1 MNGEKE
7 AERRLFETLT
17 VALRKHP
24 HSRVVVQTVLDA
36 SVDLLKAGR
45 DEAALRALDLLFRF
59 GGNVPEIERVAA
71 YRKWVSAWVKA
82 RKLAWDATR
91 NAMSYPLAKQSL
103 DALLPIPDGL
113 EELVRERVDAVVRQ
127 VRDVEPI
134 YYESVGDGL
143 LAAAFVADSSEARGS
158 ARLAARF
165 YGKARQALGNGR
177 QAEMEEKLAALEG
190 KAAFARAMPE
200 VPRDGRVVI
209 VQMTDGDKLDA
220 LLQAVQRIENEV
232 AEIKARLDRL
242 EGKQSYRAESEAEPA
257 EGKTV
262 DASGW
267 WKTWWP
273 GR

>member
-1 MNGEKE
+1 MSGKNE
-7 AERRLFETLT
+7 AERQLFETLI
-17 VALRKHP
+17 VALRKNP

-36 SVDLLKAGR
+36 SVDLLKAGK
-45 DEAALRALDLLFRF
+45 DEAALRTLDLLFRF
-59 GGNVPEIERVAA
+59 GGNTPQFEKTSA
-71 YRKWVSAWVKA
+71 YRKWVAAWLKA
-82 RKLAWDATR
+82 KELAGDATQ
-91 NAMSYPLAKQSL
+91 NPLSYPLARQAV
-103 DALLPIPDGL
+103 DGLLPIPNGL
-113 EELVRERVDAVVRQ
+113 EEVVRERVDTVIRQ
-127 VRDVEPI
+127 VQDVEPI

-143 LAAAFVADSSEARGS
+143 LAAEFVANRSEVRGS
-158 ARLAARF
+158 ARLAAQF

-177 QAEMEEKLAALEG
+177 QAGVEEKLAALEG
-190 KAAFARAMPE
+190 KAALARAMPE
-200 VPRDGRVVI
+200 VPREGRVVI
-209 VQMTDGDKLDA
+209 VQTTDGDRLDA

-232 AEIKARLDRL
+232 AEIKAKLERL

>member
-1 MNGEKE
+1 MSDKNE

-24 HSRVVVQTVLDA
+24 HSRVVAQTVLDA
-36 SVDLLKAGR
+36 SVDLLKAGK
-45 DEAALRALDLLFRF
+45 DEAALRTLDLLFRF
-59 GGNVPEIERVAA
+59 GGNTPQFEKTSA
-71 YRKWVSAWVKA
+71 YRKWVATWLKA
-82 RKLAWDATR
+82 KELAGDATR
-91 NAMSYPLAKQSL
+91 NPLSYSLARQAV
-103 DALLPIPDGL
+103 DGLLPIPDGL
-113 EELVRERVDAVVRQ
+113 EEVVRERVDAVIRQ

-143 LAAAFVADSSEARGS
+143 LATAVVADSSEARGS
-158 ARLAARF
+158 ARLAAQF
-165 YGKARQALGNGR
+165 YGRARQALGNGR
-177 QAEMEEKLAALEG
+177 QAGVEEKLAALEG

-209 VQMTDGDKLDA
+209 VQTTDGDKLDA
-220 LLQAVQRIENEV
+220 LLQMVQELRDEV
-232 AEIKARLDRL
+232 AETKARLERL